1 MNADRPVLWERVWL
15 NARLSY
21 RHICVHRRSSAAKIP
36 FFLVRQPEPDATRE
50 APGPAHP
57 HPATPGP
64 SVLFKPF
71 RTDPLN
77 REPTAKS
84 GSTVPFKPFR
94 TDPLNRE
101 PAAKSGSTAPFKPF
115 RIDPL
120 NREPTAKAGPPAPSV
135 AGSNAFS
142 AAATAQPARALH
154 PIALTVIA
162 AAGDAGARLVFDTQ
176 GGPSMIGAE
185 HAPR

>member
-77 REPTAKS
+77 REPTAK
-84 GSTVPFKPFR
+84 
-94 TDPLNRE
+94 
-101 PAAKSGSTAPFKPF
+101 
-115 RIDPL
+115 
-120 NREPTAKAGPPAPSV
+120 AGPPAPSV

>member
-1 MNADRPVLWERVWL
+1 MNADSLLSWVRGWL
-15 NARLSY
+15 NARLSH
-21 RHICVHRRSSAAKIP
+21 RHICVHRRPSAAKFP
-36 FFLVRQPEPDATRE
+36 FFWITQPKPNAARQG
-50 APGPAHP
+50 PGPLHP
-57 HPATPGP
+57 HAAARPGP
-64 SVLFKPF
+64 TAPFKPF

-77 REPTAKS
+77 REPTAK
-84 GSTVPFKPFR
+84 P
-94 TDPLNRE
+94 
-101 PAAKSGSTAPFKPF
+101 GSTAPFEPS

>member
-1 MNADRPVLWERVWL
+1 VRDVRTIHGNHGANAPGDNRH
-15 NARLSY
+15 RLTL
-21 RHICVHRRSSAAKIP
+21 RHISRVDIALDPDQAHLPPTPSANRPPQGAS
-36 FFLVRQPEPDATRE
+36 
-50 APGPAHP
+50 APGQTAR
-57 HPATPGP
+57 
-64 SVLFKPF
+64 FKPS
-71 RTDPLN
+71 RI
-77 REPTAKS
+77 
-84 GSTVPFKPFR
+84 
-94 TDPLNRE
+94 DPLNRE
-101 PAAKSGSTAPFKPF
+101 PAANPGSTAPFKPF

>member
-1 MNADRPVLWERVWL
+1 VREARTIHGNPGA
-15 NARLSY
+15 NARANRHRLTLLRISRVDIALDRYQGYLPPARSAY
-21 RHICVHRRSSAAKIP
+21 RPAQVPLTAGPTAP
-36 FFLVRQPEPDATRE
+36 FKHSRI
-50 APGPAHP
+50 
-57 HPATPGP
+57 
-64 SVLFKPF
+64 
-71 RTDPLN
+71 DPLN
-77 REPTAKS
+77 REPTAKP
-84 GSTVPFKPFR
+84 GSTAPFKPFR

>member
-1 MNADRPVLWERVWL
+1 
-15 NARLSY
+15 
-21 RHICVHRRSSAAKIP
+21 
-36 FFLVRQPEPDATRE
+36 
-50 APGPAHP
+50 
-57 HPATPGP
+57 
-64 SVLFKPF
+64 VLFKPF